1 VPWLFTLLR
10 WCAVTTVL
18 VLLVIGAYAVY
29 TMTPE
34 ERLKLV
40 RWGERLV
47 RLGAEAARG
56 GRRQSDPFDDALRQ
70 RTPLPIV
77 TSAMAFVIVTTF
89 ILMSL
94 GAGALSEPESLVAW
108 GASFGPR
115 TTSGEWW
122 RLATSTL
129 VHAGFLQLL
138 VSVVGLT
145 QVGITTERMVGHT
158 AFFVVCMAAG
168 VFASLESLSANP
180 MAVTTG
186 AAGAIF
192 GVYGLF
198 AAALLWSGLDR
209 SRAQDTQAALRR
221 EALGLNAT
229 TEAGEDRFEAAERL
243 NPLPTISRQ
252 HLMTLA
258 PPAAIFLL
266 YYSVD
271 GIQTSELA
279 GLVAGFASG
288 LILARRVTERK
299 PPVFQAAAALAA
311 TAVIVAVSAA
321 LLPVVADVRPEIAR
335 VLELEDRTATAY
347 EKAVA
352 QFKKGGLS
360 ARALARIIDQ
370 TIVPELQAARDR
382 LKTFTGVPP
391 EHQPLVADANE
402 YFRLRNESW
411 RLRADALQKANMVAL
426 QAADRS
432 ERASLQALEKL
443 RPLADN

>member
-1 VPWLFTLLR
+1 
-10 WCAVTTVL
+10 
-18 VLLVIGAYAVY
+18 
-29 TMTPE
+29 
-34 ERLKLV
+34 
-40 RWGERLV
+40 
-47 RLGAEAARG
+47 
-56 GRRQSDPFDDALRQ
+56 
-70 RTPLPIV
+70 
-77 TSAMAFVIVTTF
+77 
-89 ILMSL
+89 
-94 GAGALSEPESLVAW
+94 
-108 GASFGPR
+108 
-115 TTSGEWW
+115 
-122 RLATSTL
+122 
-129 VHAGFLQLL
+129 
-138 VSVVGLT
+138 
-145 QVGITTERMVGHT
+145 
-158 AFFVVCMAAG
+158 MAAG
-168 VFASLESLSANP
+168 VFASLESLSAHP
-180 MAVTTG
+180 MALTTG

-198 AAALLWSGLDR
+198 AAAMLWSMLDR
-209 SRAQDTQAALRR
+209 SRAQATQSGHQG
-221 EALGLNAT
+221 ESLGLNAT
-229 TEAGEDRFEAAERL
+229 TEPGEDHEAAGRP
-243 NPLPTISRQ
+243 NALPTISRQ
-252 HLMTLA
+252 HLMALV
-258 PPAAIFLL
+258 PSAALFLL
-266 YYSVD
+266 YHSID

-279 GLVAGFASG
+279 GLVAGFAAG

-311 TAVIVAVSAA
+311 TVMIVAVSAA

-382 LKTFTGVPP
+382 LKTLTGVPP

-411 RLRADALQKANMVAL
+411 RLRADALQKSNMVAL

-443 RPLADN
+443 RPLAHN